1 MPDFDLP
8 ESVLVRDVV
17 MRDGIQNLSQT
28 LPTGLKVEIIEGLAE
43 AGVRRIEA
51 ASFMN
56 PKAVPATADAEE
68 VMRRIRRRPGVRYE
82 ALVANRRGA
91 RRAADAGRRTP
102 DATGFSRSSPS
113 RTRTTGRTST
123 ARSSRAWRRC
133 ARCPAS

>member
-91 RRAADAGRRTP
+91 RRAADA